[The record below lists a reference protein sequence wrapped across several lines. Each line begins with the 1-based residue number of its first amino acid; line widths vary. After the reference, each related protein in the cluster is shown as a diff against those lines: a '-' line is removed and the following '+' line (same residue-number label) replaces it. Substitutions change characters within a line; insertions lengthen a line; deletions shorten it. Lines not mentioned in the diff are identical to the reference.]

1 MPRPRGYCCWCCTV
15 PRFVTLCPWFCA
27 LTSQLASA
35 QQTLYESIDRARGAV
50 EDVLAVFHTAQ
61 PRAREYLAEQ
71 LSRGQAA
78 VEEVRSCAV
87 CGYSKI
93 MDGVAVWAGNAVVSV
108 RCASAG
114 KRCTVSVSQAF
125 WSWWWLAAFATE
137 AV

>member
-1 MPRPRGYCCWCCTV
+1 MQRSVECISHNRIGGG
-15 PRFVTLCPWFCA
+15 A
-27 LTSQLASA
+27 N
-35 QQTLYESIDRARGAV
+35 RGARI
-50 EDVLAVFHTAQ
+50 VLAVFHTAQ

-93 MDGVAVWAGNAVVSV
+93 MDAIAVWAGNAVVSV

-114 KRCTVSVSQAF
+114 KRCTVSVGQSIL
-125 WSWWWLAAFATE
+125 SCWWLAAFATE